1 MLHHAILAAQPAQPS
16 IEPTTNTES
25 STLTESSNTLTLRQS
40 DTTSA
45 GSNLTFLK
53 SKLIWEKGDDGRER
67 VMDGDG
73 NG

>member
-1 MLHHAILAAQPAQPS
+1 MLHHAILASQPVV
-16 IEPTTNTES
+16 PTTETTSNTES
-25 STLTESSNTLTLRQS
+25 STLTESSNTITLRQS

-53 SKLIWEKGDDGRER
+53 SKLVWEKGDDGRER
-67 VMDGDG
+67 VLDGDG